1 MPSPTLLS
9 DLRVP
14 MTDPNYVSVRRPSNF
29 PFGVLPA
36 DLVAE
41 TPRGYDLDLMRSVT
55 LDGLETP
62 ITVRPVGGGLFK
74 VIDGGK
80 RLAVIGVLVRLN
92 KMVHDA
98 ARGVARPAKEV
109 FALVR
114 CRVQKERP

>member
-1 MPSPTLLS
+1 
-9 DLRVP
+9 
-14 MTDPNYVSVRRPSNF
+14 MTDPDYVSVRRPSDA

-41 TPRGYDLDLMRSVT
+41 APRGYDLDLMRSVT

-62 ITVRPVGGGLFK
+62 ITVRPAGGGLFK

-80 RLAVIGVLVRLN
+80 RLAVIRMLVRLN
-92 KMVHDA
+92 KMVYDGV
-98 ARGVARPAKEV
+98 RGFARPAKEV

-114 CRVQKERP
+114 CRVQKGRH